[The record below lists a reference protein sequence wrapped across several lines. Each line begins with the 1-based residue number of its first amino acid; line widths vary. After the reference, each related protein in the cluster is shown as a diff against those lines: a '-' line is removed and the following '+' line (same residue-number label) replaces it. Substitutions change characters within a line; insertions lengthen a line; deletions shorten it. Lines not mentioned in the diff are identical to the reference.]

1 MQVRCTSAWPTTC
14 RLREHLILYETA
26 LWLMLQ
32 VGSMSIRQHC
42 DGTQPSRL
50 AWLLKERMLPPLY
63 WDGMLKGREWLAQP
77 DMARSP
83 AQ

>member
-1 MQVRCTSAWPTTC
+1 
-14 RLREHLILYETA
+14 
-26 LWLMLQ
+26 MLQ